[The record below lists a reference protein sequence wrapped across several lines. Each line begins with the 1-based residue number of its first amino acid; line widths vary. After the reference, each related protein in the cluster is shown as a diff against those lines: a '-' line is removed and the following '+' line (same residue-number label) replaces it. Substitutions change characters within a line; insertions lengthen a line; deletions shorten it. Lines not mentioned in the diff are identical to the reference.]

1 MSKPL
6 APSSNLVGCH
16 VLVFEDDADVA
27 WLIADVLAIDGC
39 EATLVSSA
47 KAARTQ
53 IDRHRWDLLVVDVT
67 ADGGDGEAVVQY
79 AADNQPRLRE
89 ATLVTTADPFTP
101 GRREQLA
108 DLGRVVLYKPFNID
122 ALRGLAAG
130 LVRHTD
136 RAAA

>member
-1 MSKPL
+1 MSKP
-6 APSSNLVGCH
+6 AASRSNRTSCR
-16 VLVFEDDADVA
+16 VLVVEDNAEVA

-39 EATLVSSA
+39 EATLVSTA
-47 KAARTQ
+47 KAARSQ

-67 ADGGDGEAVVQY
+67 VDAESGEAVVQY

-130 LVRHTD
+130 LVRHMD